1 MKKLIF
7 IALLALGINAKA
19 QITLEHHYSNTK
31 MLKFVKLSPTDNKW
45 AAINANTIT
54 LYNLNHSIFTT
65 ISIPNSPISP
75 YDVLYISKSLFD
87 TDSTT
92 IEYMVDYV
100 SGHPNGLIKIYREDG
115 TVLFSDSNEM
125 AHYPLLISSSPTRPI
140 FDPIVS
146 TIDGPKLITL
156 IRDSIGNVNDF
167 KVYDLPGVY
176 YQCFAQSENFNNY
189 QINISDAY
197 PNPSNNMVTIE
208 YSLPKGIN
216 NGDIVFYNIQGVEIK
231 RFKVDRT
238 FNSLRISILDIAAG
252 TYYYQLQS
260 NGQSSEGKKL
270 IVIK

>member
-140 FDPIVS
+140 FDPIVN

-167 KVYDLPGVY
+167 KVYDLPSIY
-176 YQCFAQSENFNNY
+176 YQCFAQSENNNNSL
-189 QINISDAY
+189 INISNPY
-197 PNPSNNMVTIE
+197 PNPTNNMTTVE
-208 YSLPKGIN
+208 YYIPDGIYS
-216 NGDIVFYNIQGVEIK
+216 GEIVFYNLNGIEVK
-231 RFKVDRT
+231 RYKVDKA
-238 FNSLRISILDIAAG
+238 FNNLLISTNDIPAG
-252 TYYYQLQS
+252 TYFYQLQS
-260 NGQSSEGKKL
+260 AGLMSNSKKL